1 LGYTKSKD
9 MKAIILSENGG
20 TDKLILKEIDKPVIK
35 PNEVLVQTKAIGI
48 NPVDGF
54 VRQNEAYLKNKLQ
67 PLPGEEM
74 ILGWDVSGTVVQTG
88 DEVIEFK
95 NGDEVF
101 GMVKFPGHAKGYAE
115 YVAAPAG
122 HLALK
127 PSNISHGEAAAASLA
142 ALTAWQGLVTYAK
155 VQPGEKVLIHAAAG
169 GVGHY
174 AIQIAKHFG
183 AHVIG
188 TGSATSKDFILAQGA
203 DEFIDYKLEKFEEKV
218 QDADI
223 VFDSIPGDHVLRSID
238 AAKRGARIISLLT
251 FFEGE
256 IAEKAKAKELL
267 TYRIAVVSNGED
279 MKQIAKLLGSGIVK
293 SYISDKYSF
302 EDIPKAQDKV
312 AGGKTKGKVVIEL

>member
-1 LGYTKSKD
+1 
-9 MKAIILSENGG
+9 MKAIILTENGC
-20 TDKLILKEIDKPVIK
+20 TDKLILKEIAKPVIK
-35 PNEVLVQTKAIGI
+35 PDEVLIQTKAISI

-54 VRQNEAYLKNKLQ
+54 VRQTEVYLKRKLM

-88 DEVIEFK
+88 EAVTDFK
-95 NGDEVF
+95 VGDEVF

-115 YVAAPAG
+115 YVAAPAA
-122 HLALK
+122 HIALK
-127 PSNISHGEAAAASLA
+127 PANISHNEAAAATLA

-155 VQPGEKVLIHAAAG
+155 IQPGDKVLIHAAAG

-183 AHVIG
+183 AYVIG
-188 TGSATSKDFILAQGA
+188 TGSAASKDFILTQGA
-203 DEFIDYKLEKFEEKV
+203 DEFIDYTKERFEEKV

-223 VFDSIPGDHVLRSID
+223 VFDSIPGDHILRSID
-238 AAKRGARIISLLT
+238 AIKHGGRLVSLLA

-256 IAEKAKAKELL
+256 IAEKAKTKGLL
-267 TYRIAVVSNGED
+267 TYRIAVESNGED
-279 MKQIAKLLGSGIVK
+279 MKQLAKLLSAGTIK
-293 SYISDKYSF
+293 SHISDKYSF

-312 AGGKTKGKVVIEL
+312 DGGKTKGKVVIEL

>member
-1 LGYTKSKD
+1 

-20 TDKLILKEIDKPVIK
+20 TDKLILKEISKPVIA
-35 PNEVLVQTKAIGI
+35 PNEVLIQTKALSI

-54 VRQNEAYLKNKLQ
+54 VRKNEVYTKKKLL

-74 ILGWDVSGTVVQTG
+74 ILGWDVSGTVVETG
-88 DEVIEFK
+88 SEVTNFK

-115 YVAAPAG
+115 YVAAPAD

-127 PSNISHGEAAAASLA
+127 PSNISHNEAAAATLA

-155 VQPGEKVLIHAAAG
+155 VQPGDKVLIHAAAG

-183 AHVIG
+183 AYVIG
-188 TGSATSKDFILAQGA
+188 TGSAASKDFILSQGA
-203 DEFIDYKLEKFEEKV
+203 DEFIDYNLEKFEEKV
-218 QDADI
+218 KDADI
-223 VFDSIPGDHVLRSID
+223 VLDSIYGDHILRSIN
-238 AAKRGARIISLLT
+238 AVKHGGRLVSLLA

-267 TYRIAVVSNGED
+267 TYRIAVESNGDD
-279 MKQIAKLLGSGIVK
+279 MKAIAKLMADGELK
-293 SYISDKYSF
+293 SYISEVYSF

-312 AGGKTKGKVVIEL
+312 DGGKTRGKVVIEL